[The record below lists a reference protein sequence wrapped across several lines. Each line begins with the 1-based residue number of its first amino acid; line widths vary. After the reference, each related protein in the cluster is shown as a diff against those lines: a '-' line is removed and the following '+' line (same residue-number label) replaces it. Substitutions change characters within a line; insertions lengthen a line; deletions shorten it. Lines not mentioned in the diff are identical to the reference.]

1 MWHFQSIWG
10 IPALLSMIWSFV
22 IVIILPHTSLLSWTL
37 TWWQEWYSMCVLMLA
52 TYQWNLTDYDCCGIS
67 SPLLG
72 TWLSL
77 YRGKL
82 VCSLIDGWL
91 SWTCVLA
98 WCPCDLHVLHKSY
111 NSIQPTRQTT
121 TVSLQWGL
129 KLTPVTSYICGC
141 QETWLNFIKSHYRSW
156 LTNN

>member
-10 IPALLSMIWSFV
+10 IPALLSMVWSFV
-22 IVIILPHTSLLSWTL
+22 IVKILPHTSLLTWTL

-67 SPLLG
+67 SPLWG

-77 YRGKL
+77 HRGKL
-82 VCSLIDGWL
+82 VTYFTFCSLIDGWM

-98 WCPCDLHVLHKSY
+98 WCPCNLCVPHKSY
-111 NSIQPTRQTT
+111 NSLDLMQ
-121 TVSLQWGL
+121 SS
-129 KLTPVTSYICGC
+129 LTPKCVTDKPNPLEDSLWVWWFASLRPVKYWCV
-141 QETWLNFIKSHYRSW
+141 
-156 LTNN
+156 